1 MRLEKPR
8 WGLTA
13 ILLGTALLWGCERSP
28 PADAPSAPDNAPAQ
42 DQATAPADVP
52 APDAAPPPDTATPAE
67 PNPADPAQPSPN
79 APPPTDPSPAPKPT
93 AANEPMLDAMQLAT
107 PSAKMTVAADLR
119 YQFDSAPLADQ
130 PATLHLAAVAR
141 VPGQN
146 LRISLKETPG
156 LQFAAG
162 PVGIQK
168 VNSSSIYRQQF
179 SITRGSDGP
188 RNLRVLVTMES
199 PAGSGFGFFT
209 IPLESGIR

>member
-1 MRLEKPR
+1 MRFENPHLR
-8 WGLTA
+8 LAA
-13 ILLGTALLWGCERSP
+13 ILLGSTLLSGCEKKP
-28 PADAPSAPDNAPAQ
+28 PAADAPAAADPAPAQ

-52 APDAAPPPDTATPAE
+52 ASDAPPPDTTTPAE
-67 PNPADPAQPSPN
+67 PNPADPAQPSSD
-79 APPPTDPSPAPKPT
+79 APPPTEPSPAPKPT
-93 AANEPMLDAMQLAT
+93 AANEPVLDAMRLAT

-119 YQFDSAPLADQ
+119 YQFDSAPLAGQ

-146 LRISLKETPG
+146 LRISLKEAPG

-162 PVGIQK
+162 PAGIQK

-179 SITRGSDGP
+179 SVTRNASAPDS
-188 RNLRVLVTMES
+188 LRVLVTMES

-209 IPLESGIR
+209 IPLEGGIR

>member
-1 MRLEKPR
+1 MRFEPR
-8 WGLTA
+8 LRLAA
-13 ILLGTALLWGCERSP
+13 ILLGAALLWGCGKP
-28 PADAPSAPDNAPAQ
+28 PADVPAAPDAAPAQ
-42 DQATAPADVP
+42 DQATAPSDVP
-52 APDAAPPPDTATPAE
+52 APDAAPPPDAGTPAE
-67 PNPADPAQPSPN
+67 PNPADPAQPSPD
-79 APPPTDPSPAPKPT
+79 APPPTDPSPAPTPT
-93 AANEPMLDAMQLAT
+93 SASEPTLDSMHLAT

-119 YQFDSAPLADQ
+119 YQFDSAALADQ

-146 LRISLKETPG
+146 LRISLKEAPG

-179 SITRGSDGP
+179 SITRGADGP